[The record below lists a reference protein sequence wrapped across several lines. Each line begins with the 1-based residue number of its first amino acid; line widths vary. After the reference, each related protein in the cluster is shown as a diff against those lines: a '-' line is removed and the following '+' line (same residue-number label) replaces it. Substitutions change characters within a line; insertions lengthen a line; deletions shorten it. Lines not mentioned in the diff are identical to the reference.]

1 VLCHPHPRS
10 HPHTLTHA
18 HNANKK
24 IKPNTIKKSNK
35 KNYSASELRS
45 LLGGLGP
52 SFVKIGQALSARP
65 DLLPA
70 PYLRALSDL
79 QVSW

>member
-1 VLCHPHPRS
+1 VSPTPTLPS
-10 HPHTLTHA
+10 AHTHTRTQRQQKNQTK
-18 HNANKK
+18 HNQK
-24 IKPNTIKKSNK
+24 IKQ